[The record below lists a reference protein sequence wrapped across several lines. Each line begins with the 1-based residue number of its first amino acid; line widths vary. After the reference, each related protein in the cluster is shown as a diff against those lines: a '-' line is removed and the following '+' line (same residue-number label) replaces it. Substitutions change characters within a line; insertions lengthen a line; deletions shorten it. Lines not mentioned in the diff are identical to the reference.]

1 MSLLQQNSTE
11 IDDAALGE
19 EFTKGTTHLAWA
31 AAIATILV
39 SIGIALYF
47 ILGQKPPA
55 AAGEIM
61 QVWVEPLHSQTSG
74 IDASGR
80 LFRFSRWI
88 RCWFLPRCGCTT
100 RAKIRSCCTRFSP
113 IPALVMDHLQLCR
126 HFADYNRLFEAYP
139 QLTSPHGAAL
149 ASQLTIPPGQSVE
162 ASARRCA
169 RRRRSSSRIGTPCR
183 ATAAGKWSPQGAALR
198 TRRDA
203 ARHAL
208 QVGPE
213 KEGRRGG
220 G

>member
-74 IDASGR
+74 IDASG
-80 LFRFSRWI
+80 
-88 RCWFLPRCGCTT
+88 
-100 RAKIRSCCTRFSP
+100 AP
-113 IPALVMDHLQLCR
+113 IPVQQVDQVLVFAQVRLHNQSKDPLVLHQILTNTGVGDGIISSYAAIP
-126 HFADYNRLFEAYP
+126 ADYNRLFEAYP

-162 ASARRCA
+162 GEFVSAFHMTKEEWDKRKGLDFTFIFDYQPFLKLA
-169 RRRRSSSRIGTPCR
+169 P
-183 ATAAGKWSPQGAALR
+183 KSP
-198 TRRDA
+198 
-203 ARHAL
+203 
-208 QVGPE
+208 VP
-213 KEGRRGG
+213 
-220 G
+220 